1 MSETARK
8 TSDVSFYKLLRRVF
22 AFYGPDRG
30 RIAAAFA
37 LMLLSVGA
45 NLLKPWPLAWIV
57 DSVLGGKPLP
67 PKIEA
72 LVAGFDS
79 TTRLGFF
86 AAIVLVLHAGQGA
99 VAALQNFTS
108 IKAGLNALARVRT
121 ALFARLQ
128 SLSLRFYHRTD
139 QGDLVYRSTWD
150 TYAFQT
156 LFQQG
161 LVTFTNAFLSLA
173 VMVVIMWQLNE
184 RLTVA
189 ALVTFPLLLATM
201 ATFGRKMKARSLAA
215 HQADSKVSSLT
226 QQSITAIAL
235 TQSSARE
242 ADEHGKF
249 SAQTERARTARA
261 SQHKLELFYWFI
273 IAAIFGLGT
282 AALVWLGAREVT
294 AGRLTLG
301 HLLIFLAYLAQL
313 YEPLNQL
320 SHVGTTVSDAS
331 AGAGRVLE
339 LLDTPA
345 EVIEKPHPNPL
356 SKPVRGGIELRD
368 VTFGYDPAQPVLH
381 RISLHIE
388 PGASVALI
396 GPSGAGK
403 TTLLQL
409 LPRFYDPDSGTVLV
423 DGQDLRDLPLA
434 ELRKHVAWVQQEAL
448 LLPATIAE
456 NIAYGRPDATRSE
469 IEAAA
474 RAANAAPFIER
485 LPNAYDT
492 IVGEAAA
499 RLSVG
504 ERQRVNLARAFLKN
518 APIVL
523 LDEPTS
529 ALDVENEELVLASLR
544 ELMRG
549 RTTIIVAHR
558 LATIRNVDRIFVL
571 ENGRLVEEGVPDELL
586 KRESYYARMNLK

>member
-1 MSETARK
+1 MSKAPPRK
-8 TSDVSFYKLLRRVF
+8 FTVSLRRVF
-22 AFYGPDRG
+22 AFYSPDAG

-37 LMLLSVGA
+37 LILLSVGA

-67 PKIEA
+67 APIEA
-72 LVAGFDS
+72 AVASEDQHSRLMLFALV
-79 TTRLGFF
+79 
-86 AAIVLVLHAGQGA
+86 VLALHAGQGGL
-99 VAALQNFTS
+99 AALQNFTS
-108 IKAGLNALARVRT
+108 IKAGLNALARVRGE
-121 ALFARLQ
+121 LFARLQ
-128 SLSLRFYHRTD
+128 TLSVRFYHRTD

-161 LVTFTNAFLSLA
+161 LVAFANAFLSLT
-173 VMVVIMWQLNE
+173 VMVLIMWQLNQK
-184 RLTVA
+184 LTIA
-189 ALVTFPLLLATM
+189 AMLTIPLLLATM
-201 ATFGRKMKARSLAA
+201 AGFGQAMKARSLTA
-215 HQADSKVSSLT
+215 HQTDSKVSSLT
-226 QQSITAIAL
+226 QQSIAAIAL

-242 ADEHGKF
+242 ADERERF
-249 SAQTERARTARA
+249 VAQTERARLARVA
-261 SQHKLELFYWFI
+261 QHKLELVYWFI

-282 AALVWLGAREVT
+282 ALLVWAGAREVV
-294 AGRLTLG
+294 AGKVTIG
-301 HLLIFLAYLAQL
+301 QLLIFLAYLAQL

-331 AGAGRVLE
+331 ASAGRVLE
-339 LLDTPA
+339 LLDAQA
-345 EVIEKPHPNPL
+345 EVQEAPNA
-356 SKPVRGGIELRD
+356 SKIAQPVLGKVEFREI
-368 VTFGYDPAQPVLH
+368 TFGYDSAQPVLQ
-381 RISLHIE
+381 RISLTIE
-388 PGASVALI
+388 AGSAVALI

-409 LPRFYDPDSGTVLV
+409 LPRFYDPDQGAVLI
-423 DGQDLRDLPLA
+423 DGQDLRALKLADL
-434 ELRKHVAWVQQEAL
+434 RRHVAWVQQEAM
-448 LLPATIAE
+448 LLPTTIGE
-456 NIAYGRPDATRSE
+456 NIAYGRPNASRAE

-474 RAANAAPFIER
+474 RAANAHSFIER
-485 LPNAYDT
+485 LPNGYDT

-504 ERQRVNLARAFLKN
+504 ERQRVNLARAFLKD

-544 ELMRG
+544 ELMKG

-558 LATIRNVDRIFVL
+558 LATIRNVERIFVL
-571 ENGRLVEEGVPDELL
+571 DRGRLVEEGAPGELL
-586 KRESYYARMNLK
+586 TRESYYARMNLK